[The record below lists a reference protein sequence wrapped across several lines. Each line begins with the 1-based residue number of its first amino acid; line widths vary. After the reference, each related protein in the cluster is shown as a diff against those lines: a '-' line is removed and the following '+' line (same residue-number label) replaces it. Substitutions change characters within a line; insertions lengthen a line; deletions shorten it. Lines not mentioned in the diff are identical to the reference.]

1 MMKIAAN
8 NNKVKKIKTNKV
20 NKQITYKTKN
30 KKTITLNQI
39 KINKYNKQI
48 TYLKKNKYNNSWGAR
63 RHTLQNN
70 FV

>member
-48 TYLKKNKYNNSWGAR
+48 TYLKKNKYKNSWGAR